1 MQKLNK
7 IKIAF
12 FKGDKHKFHHRFIRW
27 WTKSHYSHTEIVI
40 DEHVWTSVSP
50 FLYTQVASRIRTQVD
65 ENDWDYLEFL
75 ISDSELTALKE
86 FISETTGDDYDW
98 LGMLLSQ
105 VMPFIIKGK
114 GKWHCS
120 SWVAHALCW
129 AGIVRR
135 RKLGIYEI
143 PDLHPGKL
151 YEILS
156 QISSIQREDTS
167 EIQMTSVDRYPR

>member
-12 FKGDKHKFHHRFIRW
+12 FKGDTHKLHHRFIRW
-27 WTKSHYSHTEIVI
+27 WTKSPHSHTEIVF
-40 DEHVWTSVSP
+40 DEQVWTSVSP

-65 ENDWDYLEFL
+65 ENDWDYLEFF
-75 ISDSELTALKE
+75 ISDSEFAALKE
-86 FISETTGDDYDW
+86 FISETTSDGYDW
-98 LGMLLSQ
+98 FGMLLSQ
-105 VMPFIIKGK
+105 VTPFIVKGK

-129 AGIVRR
+129 AGIVRW
-135 RKLGIYEI
+135 RKLGIYET

-151 YEILS
+151 YDILS
-156 QISSIQREDTS
+156 QIANLPLEDTS
-167 EIQMTSVDRYPR
+167 DTQGNSGNL